1 MAGYGQVMAVF
12 AVDDVPAVRTRLP
25 ARRLADLAGEVLA
38 IGGDPDLPVLDPDG
52 VHPLLSA
59 VGRAFAGHRPLV
71 LSPDAVWLT
80 IAQGVAQHVRLHAE
94 ELRPRLVSHPGR
106 KHLSVTLDGPMPA
119 AADTWGQAVET
130 FAKLLAAEV
139 RDAPVFECDFSTST
153 AVERTA
159 GQIVMLDAYSPYFAL
174 WLKCVCGIPSVT
186 VTGTAEDWQKIQ
198 ERVEVIAGFG
208 LEKWCRSLS
217 PITAQFARAA
227 SGDADVAFW
236 RRIYNPADAYG
247 GDVITGWAAR
257 LYPYLIANGVAG
269 EPNPLLDLPIDQPRD
284 LTPAGHFGYDGPGIR
299 SSQVPAGLSKV
310 TVNVNDAA
318 GGDNRRVTLH
328 GGLAGVTQDDDGALR
343 PVAGWHLACAAA
355 EVNEVID
362 RLIAGYQV
370 TPAAPDRAALME
382 WPAEVSALY
391 NRIGSATLFGGSWR
405 LLPVAELRR
414 ASVADSHL
422 SILAVID
429 IPDGRSIAAVTDEAT
444 DVTHWI
450 SCRLTEESADR
461 IPVLPHRA
469 RLADAPSDVPVY
481 GTSLALLL
489 DAALDSGGDISH
501 LETTRLSYL
510 T

>member
-1 MAGYGQVMAVF
+1 
-12 AVDDVPAVRTRLP
+12 
-25 ARRLADLAGEVLA
+25 
-38 IGGDPDLPVLDPDG
+38 
-52 VHPLLSA
+52 
-59 VGRAFAGHRPLV
+59 
-71 LSPDAVWLT
+71 
-80 IAQGVAQHVRLHAE
+80 
-94 ELRPRLVSHPGR
+94 VSHPGR
-106 KHLSVTLDGPMPA
+106 KRLSATLDGPMPA
-119 AADTWGQAVET
+119 DADSWGRAVEI

-139 RDAPVFECDFSTST
+139 RGAPAFECDFSTST
-153 AVERTA
+153 SVERTA

-174 WLKCVCGIPSVT
+174 WLKCVCGIPSIT
-186 VTGTAEDWQKIQ
+186 LTGTAADWQEIH
-198 ERVEVIAGFG
+198 ERVEVISGFG

-227 SGDADVAFW
+227 SGNADVAFW

-247 GDVITGWAAR
+247 GDVITGWVAR
-257 LYPYLIANGVAG
+257 LYPYLIVDGVVG

-284 LTPAGHFGYDGPGIR
+284 LTPAGRFGYDGPGIR
-299 SSQVPAGLSKV
+299 SSQVPAALSKV
-310 TVNVNDAA
+310 TVNVNDVA
-318 GGDNRRVTLH
+318 GGDNRQVTLH

-343 PVAGWHLACAAA
+343 PVAGWHLACAVADI
-355 EVNEVID
+355 NEVID
-362 RLIAGYQV
+362 RLIAGHQV
-370 TPAAPDRAALME
+370 TPATPGRAALME

-405 LLPVAELRR
+405 LLPVTELRR
-414 ASVADSHL
+414 ARDADSYR
-422 SILAVID
+422 SILAIID
-429 IPDGRSIAAVTDEAT
+429 LPDGCSIAAVTDEAT

-450 SCRLTEESADR
+450 SCRLSQESAGH